1 MRKRI
6 GALIWDA
13 LNERFDIRFG
23 LEEYYGGLHC
33 GDCLEVKINSRW
45 VSTRIE
51 MKWPDTWYFIGIKT
65 SEINGLI
72 VRI

>member
-13 LNERFDIRFG
+13 LNERFDIRFR

-33 GDCLEVKINSRW
+33 GDCLEVKVNSRW
-45 VSTRIE
+45 RSTRIE
-51 MKWPDTWYFIGIKT
+51 MK
-65 SEINGLI
+65 
-72 VRI
+72 